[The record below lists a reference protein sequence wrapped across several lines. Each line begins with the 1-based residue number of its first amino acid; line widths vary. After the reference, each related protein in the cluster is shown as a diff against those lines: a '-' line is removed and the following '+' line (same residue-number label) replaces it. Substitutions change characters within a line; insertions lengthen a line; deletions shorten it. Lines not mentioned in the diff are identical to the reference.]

1 MQRLVL
7 VHGLGVSGRYFEP
20 LVRELPD
27 FETVRPDL
35 RRFTTVEEQAEALR
49 PVVGDERVPLLGNS
63 LGCQVIAELAAREPR
78 VVGRTIF
85 IGPTVDR
92 RHRSLLDQAGRILLD
107 MTRERPSLSA
117 IVVQEYLAANPLRV
131 AKTARS
137 ALGDALER
145 NVAALAE
152 PLLVVRGARDP
163 MCPQDWAEE
172 LARRAPRGRL
182 HVVPGAAHAVHH
194 SHPAELAAIVRRF
207 LEEPQ

>member
-7 VHGLGVSGRYFEP
+7 VHGLGVSGRYFEA

-35 RRFTTVEEQAEALR
+35 RRFATVEEQAEALR
-49 PVVGDERVPLLGNS
+49 RVVGDGAPLIGNS
-63 LGCQVIAELAAREPR
+63 FGCQVIAELAEREPR

-92 RHRSLLDQAGRILLD
+92 RHRSLLEQAGRILLD
-107 MTRERPSLSA
+107 MTRERASLSA
-117 IVVQEYLAANPLRV
+117 LIVRDYLAANPLRV

-145 NVAALAE
+145 KVPALTG

-163 MCPQDWAEE
+163 LCPQDWAEE
-172 LARRAPRGRL
+172 VARRAPRGRL
-182 HVVPGAAHAVHH
+182 HVVPGAAHAVHD
-194 SHPAELAAIVRRF
+194 SHPAQLGALVRDF
-207 LEEPQ
+207 LEEPE